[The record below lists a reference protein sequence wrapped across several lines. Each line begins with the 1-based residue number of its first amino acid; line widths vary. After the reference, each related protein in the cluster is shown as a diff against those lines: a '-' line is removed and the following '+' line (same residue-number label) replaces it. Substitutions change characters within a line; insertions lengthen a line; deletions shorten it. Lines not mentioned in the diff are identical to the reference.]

1 MGFCLNSTCLILT
14 KKQEDEAK
22 DLQTKTEILDQR
34 SSPARPGQVKKISD
48 IDIPAPRQL
57 KKIGDDLAKYI
68 SQIRQAL

>member
-34 SSPARPGQVKKISD
+34 SSPARPGQVKKIID